1 MFPFLR
7 DTDTTDNLQDECW
20 YMELL
25 NHRFKV
31 LPGDSYVLNTS
42 CNVIALAKGYAEMY
56 LWVGD
61 WV

>member
-1 MFPFLR
+1 
-7 DTDTTDNLQDECW
+7 
-20 YMELL
+20 MELL

-42 CNVIALAKGYAEMY
+42 CNVTALAKGYAEMY